1 MDKNIPKEVLDEAA
15 KHRLGEIEYV
25 GTTDKI
31 RVYGEVPE
39 TDENG
44 FAVPTGLPVLILWDG
59 KTAKI
64 VSGEDSLP
72 ILSGFD

>member
-1 MDKNIPKEVLDEAA
+1 MKENIPKIVLDEAT
-15 KHRLGEIEYV
+15 KHRLGEMEYV
-25 GTTDKI
+25 GTTDNI

-39 TDENG
+39 IDENG

-64 VSGEDSLP
+64 VSGEDSLR
-72 ILSGFD
+72 ILSSFD

>member
-1 MDKNIPKEVLDEAA
+1 MKDNIPKEVLDKAT

-25 GTTDKI
+25 GTTDNM

-39 TDENG
+39 IDENG

-59 KTAKI
+59 KKAKI
-64 VSGEDSLP
+64 VSGEDSLL
-72 ILSGFD
+72 ILSCFD